1 MLWLQ
6 SCSARRRRRE
16 RDRNFEIPSK
26 TPMVMDGGLH
36 NSFERCSKHKVDSK
50 LNSYAHTHSST
61 MSTIETET
69 SAPSGGGMI
78 LESKGKKHPTALL
91 PILFLVDLYRQVLDA
106 LWVPLVWILT
116 QTSLLSKSLTFPS
129 KRTKSKDIE
138 ATLVST
144 RMICSLLY
152 RTHTIISSP
161 RRSAKQTKE

>member
-1 MLWLQ
+1 
-6 SCSARRRRRE
+6 
-16 RDRNFEIPSK
+16 
-26 TPMVMDGGLH
+26 
-36 NSFERCSKHKVDSK
+36 
-50 LNSYAHTHSST
+50 
-61 MSTIETET
+61 MSTIEAET

-78 LESKGKKHPTALL
+78 LESKDKKHPTALL

-106 LWVPLVWILT
+106 LWVPLVWILA

-144 RMICSLLY
+144 RMLCSLLY